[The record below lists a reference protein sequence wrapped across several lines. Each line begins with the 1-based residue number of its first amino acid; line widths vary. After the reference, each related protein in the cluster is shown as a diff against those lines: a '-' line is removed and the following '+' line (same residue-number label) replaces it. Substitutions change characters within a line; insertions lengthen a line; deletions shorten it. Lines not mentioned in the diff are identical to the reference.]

1 MPKKKQPT
9 FEQAL
14 LDLEELVQAM
24 ENDDLSLEQLLEN
37 YKKGIELTKFC
48 MASLDRAEKAMD
60 VVFKK
65 NGNTVEEARLEIEGD
80 AGEL

>member
-60 VVFKK
+60 VVFKE